1 MKAEPDFSR
10 YVFASGNRG
19 KLREVQAIL
28 GPLGLT
34 IVAQSEL
41 GIDSAAETAA
51 TFAGNALLKAR
62 HAARH
67 SGLPAIADDSGLC
80 VDALGGRPGVQS
92 ARYAGLDASDS
103 DNVRKLLAELRGVSA
118 DQRQARFHCAA
129 VLVTPD
135 DSMEPVLAEEEW
147 RGVILP
153 EPAGTGG
160 FGYDPV
166 FYDPVLGKGAAEL
179 TSDEKNKVSH
189 RGKALRLLAS
199 RLKRVPLGKSD
210 DHR

>member
-1 MKAEPDFSR
+1 MKVEPDFSR
-10 YVFASGNRG
+10 CVFASSNRG
-19 KLREVQAIL
+19 KLREVQAVL

-34 IVAQSEL
+34 VVAQSEL
-41 GIDSAAETAA
+41 GIDNAAETAA

-62 HAARH
+62 HAARL

-92 ARYAGLDASDS
+92 ARYAGTNASDS
-103 DNVRKLLAELRGVSA
+103 ANVSKLLAELRGVPA

-135 DSMEPVLAEEEW
+135 DSVGPVLAEAEW
-147 RGVILP
+147 HGLILM
-153 EPAGTGG
+153 EPVGTGG

-166 FYDPVLGKGAAEL
+166 FYDPAIGKGAAEM
-179 TSDEKNKVSH
+179 TTEEKNQVSH

-199 RLKRVPLGKSD
+199 RLQRMAAGISNDP
-210 DHR
+210 R

>member
-1 MKAEPDFSR
+1 
-10 YVFASGNRG
+10 VFASSNRG
-19 KLREVQAIL
+19 KLCEVRAIL
-28 GPLGLT
+28 GMLGLT

-41 GIDSAAETAA
+41 GIGNAAETAA
-51 TFAGNALLKAR
+51 TFAGNALLKAQ
-62 HAARH
+62 HAARR

-80 VDALGGRPGVQS
+80 VDALGGRPGVHS
-92 ARYAGLDASDS
+92 ARYAGIDASDA
-103 DNVRKLLAELRGVSA
+103 DNVRKLLDELRGVPA

-135 DSMEPVLAEEEW
+135 DSIEPVLAEDEW
-147 RGVILP
+147 EGIILP

-166 FYDPVLGKGAAEL
+166 FYDPAIGKGAAEM
-179 TSDEKNKVSH
+179 TSDEKNRVSH

-199 RLKRVPLGKSD
+199 RLKRVAPGNFN
-210 DHR
+210 DHE

>member
-1 MKAEPDFSR
+1 MKVEPDFSR
-10 YVFASGNRG
+10 CVFASSNRG
-19 KLREVQAIL
+19 KLREVEAVL

-34 IVAQSEL
+34 ILPQSEL
-41 GIDSAAETAA
+41 GIDSVAETAA

-62 HAARH
+62 HAARS

-92 ARYAGLDASDS
+92 ARYAGPDSSDS
-103 DNVRKLLAELRGVSA
+103 DNVRKLLAELRGVPA

-135 DSMEPVLAEEEW
+135 DSIGPVLAEEEW
-147 RGVILP
+147 HGLILM

-166 FYDPVLGKGAAEL
+166 FYDPAIGKGAAEM
-179 TSDEKNKVSH
+179 TTEEKNKVSH

-199 RLKRVPLGKSD
+199 RLQSVAPGKSNA
-210 DHR
+210 RR